1 MSMETIAKR
10 LIELCREGKFEQA
23 QDELYSKDAQ
33 SIEPDGQPDGAL
45 GTVKGLD
52 AIKQKGRQFQARTEA
67 LHSMSVSDA
76 IIAGNWFT
84 VSMTMDIT
92 MKEFGRI
99 TMAEICVYHVRD
111 GKIDKEQFFY
121 DMGG

>member
-1 MSMETIAKR
+1 MSTESTAKR
-10 LIELCREGKFEQA
+10 LVELCREGKFEQA

-33 SIEPDGQPDGAL
+33 SIEPDGQPEGAL

-52 AIKQKGRQFQARTEA
+52 AIKAKAKQFQERTEA
-67 LHSMSVSDA
+67 VHSMSVSDP
-76 IIAGNWFT
+76 IVAGNWFT

-92 MKEFGRI
+92 MKEVGRM

-111 GKIDKEQFFY
+111 GKVDKEQFFY